1 MDSSSALFELASVSL
16 ACRDQDTLLKMFAAR
31 AGATLGARTVLI
43 WLRDAQ
49 SDELLC
55 RARWNEP
62 GERASAGDGAVSEGI
77 LAEVFESGETRR
89 LNSRQAASETFEHL
103 QEASRAHVKSALYAA
118 LPAAQSAAGVV
129 EVLNKRS
136 GDFTDD
142 DAHFLQEASRLAGQA
157 LTNLEAIETERRAQL
172 ATLERLTALY
182 DLGRTFTST
191 LELAEL
197 LPIVAGKIRDIL
209 GGAACNLW
217 LVDAAAQD
225 LYLAQKS
232 GQDPTTEDGAR
243 ASAEEGPLGEVLQG
257 ANPKLVEDPAEE
269 EAFEERRAAGGDF
282 QMQSWMGAPL
292 RKDDEVIGVVEV
304 INKVD
309 GAPFNEEDLFFLG
322 SVSEQA
328 AVALHNANLLES
340 ERKVHALDALLKIS
354 QEITSTLDLD
364 HVLTTVVNQAA
375 TVVTFDKCVIGFFD
389 RGRFVLGAMSGES
402 EVPKTRETDVLR
414 QRMEWIAGQTHSVAA
429 DLYEDGWRL
438 DPEDARAQIVDFL
451 EAHDHNGF
459 YAMPLRDDQGA
470 VGAMALLSGD
480 ADFLTPQHHELL
492 AILANQTTVAI
503 RNAQLYQQV
512 PLANFLQPLAQRKKQ
527 LLSAVGQGRWLQY
540 LERVAV
546 VIAALV
552 VIPWPMRVGADATV
566 VPAERRVVSTIPGG
580 VVQRV
585 FIHEGDLVQPGQ
597 QLASLDDSQDRV
609 RLAEAQAALSQAR
622 RELAEAEFR
631 NDPAAAGQ
639 AKLRADL
646 HATEVRNEQD
656 RVAESEMRAPI
667 AGIVVT
673 PKVEE
678 KTGTMLRP
686 GDPFCEIVSQD
697 RMAAQMSVDE
707 TDLGLVHAGG
717 RVALKLNAYPTKT
730 YAGIVERVGAQTR
743 SDAGEQYF
751 LVRAIFDT
759 PGGDVRDG
767 MAARARIHA
776 GGGWFHS
783 GWYPVGYV
791 LLRAPFRWT
800 WEKIWSL
807 LP

>member
-1 MDSSSALFELASVSL
+1 
-16 ACRDQDTLLKMFAAR
+16 
-31 AGATLGARTVLI
+31 
-43 WLRDAQ
+43 
-49 SDELLC
+49 
-55 RARWNEP
+55 
-62 GERASAGDGAVSEGI
+62 
-77 LAEVFESGETRR
+77 
-89 LNSRQAASETFEHL
+89 
-103 QEASRAHVKSALYAA
+103 
-118 LPAAQSAAGVV
+118 
-129 EVLNKRS
+129 
-136 GDFTDD
+136 
-142 DAHFLQEASRLAGQA
+142 
-157 LTNLEAIETERRAQL
+157 
-172 ATLERLTALY
+172 
-182 DLGRTFTST
+182 
-191 LELAEL
+191 
-197 LPIVAGKIRDIL
+197 
-209 GGAACNLW
+209 
-217 LVDAAAQD
+217 
-225 LYLAQKS
+225 
-232 GQDPTTEDGAR
+232 
-243 ASAEEGPLGEVLQG
+243 
-257 ANPKLVEDPAEE
+257 
-269 EAFEERRAAGGDF
+269 
-282 QMQSWMGAPL
+282 
-292 RKDDEVIGVVEV
+292 
-304 INKVD
+304 
-309 GAPFNEEDLFFLG
+309 
-322 SVSEQA
+322 
-328 AVALHNANLLES
+328 
-340 ERKVHALDALLKIS
+340 
-354 QEITSTLDLD
+354 
-364 HVLTTVVNQAA
+364 
-375 TVVTFDKCVIGFFD
+375 
-389 RGRFVLGAMSGES
+389 
-402 EVPKTRETDVLR
+402 
-414 QRMEWIAGQTHSVAA
+414 
-429 DLYEDGWRL
+429 
-438 DPEDARAQIVDFL
+438 
-451 EAHDHNGF
+451 
-459 YAMPLRDDQGA
+459 
-470 VGAMALLSGD
+470 
-480 ADFLTPQHHELL
+480 
-492 AILANQTTVAI
+492 
-503 RNAQLYQQV
+503 
-512 PLANFLQPLAQRKKQ
+512 
-527 LLSAVGQGRWLQY
+527 
-540 LERVAV
+540 
-546 VIAALV
+546 
-552 VIPWPMRVGADATV
+552 WPMRVGADATV